1 MGAGRADLVRLL
13 FLHLIMELAVH
24 SPEGKMD
31 VRCGSKNKQ
40 GHIHMCR
47 AQEDGP
53 IAVRFPVV
61 CPLPMPAW

>member
-1 MGAGRADLVRLL
+1 MGAGGAVSVRWV
-13 FLHLIMELAVH
+13 FFHLIMELAVH
-24 SPEGKMD
+24 NPEGKMD

-40 GHIHMCR
+40 GHIHLCR

-53 IAVRFPVV
+53 KSVTFPIV